1 MSIMNVS
8 LFSQGLQLI
17 DGDVLRD
24 IVRAH
29 ESDKHS
35 KGINTWT
42 HLVSMLFIHLAKANS
57 YRDISNG
64 LRSATGNLN
73 HFGSSQSPKQV
84 FYELYQCTKES

>member
-1 MSIMNVS
+1 MELKSYITVWESTTMSIINVS
-8 LFSQGLQLI
+8 LFSQVLQLI

-42 HLVSMLFIHLAKANS
+42 HLVSMHFMHLAKANS
-57 YRDISNG
+57 NKDMSNG
-64 LRSATGNLN
+64 L
-73 HFGSSQSPKQV
+73 
-84 FYELYQCTKES
+84 